1 MNFKDVIKKDITD
14 VFHNAQEF
22 AEEKAVKYD
31 GKWYRIPVIMD
42 YDGAKD
48 RKKPPTDNADGFF
61 LCDVKVYIAADDLP
75 TIPRK
80 DRNIE
85 IEDDLFNIA
94 KVEVE
99 AGEIVLYLEM
109 LDE

>member
-1 MNFKDVIKKDITD
+1 MNFKDVVRQDVKN

-22 AEEKAVKYD
+22 AEDTAVKYE
-31 GKWYRIPVIMD
+31 GTWYTIPVIMD

-48 RKKPPTDNADGFF
+48 RKKPSTDNADGIF
-61 LCDVKVYIAADDLP
+61 LCDVIVYIAAADLP

-80 DRNIE
+80 DRKIE
-85 IEDDLFNIA
+85 IKDDIFKIA
-94 KVEVE
+94 KAECE

>member
-1 MNFKDVIKKDITD
+1 VKFKDVVRQDIKN

-22 AEEKAVKYD
+22 AENKAVKYD
-31 GKWYRIPVIMD
+31 GTWYNIPVIMD

-48 RKKPPTDNADGFF
+48 RKKPSTDNADGIF
-61 LCDVKVYIAADDLP
+61 LCDATAYIAAVDLP
-75 TIPRK
+75 TVPRK
-80 DRNIE
+80 DRKIE
-85 IEDDLFNIA
+85 IEDDIFNIT
-94 KVEVE
+94 KVDNE

>member
-1 MNFKDVIKKDITD
+1 MNFKDVVRQDILN

-22 AEEKAVKYD
+22 AEEKAVRYD
-31 GKWYRIPVIMD
+31 GKWYQIPVIMD

-48 RKKPPTDNADGFF
+48 RKKPSTDNADGIF
-61 LCDVKVYIAADDLP
+61 LCDVKVYIAAADLP
-75 TIPRK
+75 TLPRK

-85 IEDDLFNIA
+85 IGDDLFNIA

>member
-1 MNFKDVIKKDITD
+1 MNFKDVVRQDVKN

-22 AEEKAVKYD
+22 AENTAVKYD
-31 GKWYRIPVIMD
+31 GTWHNIPVILD

-48 RKKPPTDNADGFF
+48 RKKPSTDNADGIF
-61 LCDVKVYIAADDLP
+61 LFDVVAYIAAADLP

-80 DRNIE
+80 DRKIE
-85 IEDDLFNIA
+85 IEDDIFKIT
-94 KVEVE
+94 KVENE